1 MLRVIEMFLKL
12 TTTENKEFYVN
23 ENEIRKFYKDN
34 EKYTTVVLNY
44 GVDIVKETPE
54 EILSMLR
61 GY

>member
-1 MLRVIEMFLKL
+1 MFLKL

-34 EKYTTVVLNY
+34 GKYTTVVLNY

-54 EILSMLR
+54 EILVMLR

>member
-1 MLRVIEMFLKL
+1 MFLKL
-12 TTTENKEFYVN
+12 TTFEGKTLYVN

-34 EKYTTVVLNY
+34 EKYTTVVLKY

-54 EILSMLR
+54 EILTRLR